1 MNQERIL
8 VWDLPVR
15 VFHWL
20 LVLCFAGAWLT
31 SEFESLETWHLA
43 FGYTSGALIVFRL
56 LWGLVGTRYARFS
69 SFVAPPRAVIQYLFS
84 LFGSNKKHYLG
95 HNPAGG
101 AVMLSLMILV
111 LLVVF
116 SGYVEFKKLVEFDDL
131 HEGLANLC
139 LALVGAHVTAAVL
152 MSWLEKENL
161 VKSMLDGMKAGRKDD
176 ANRHP
181 MVLIGMA
188 LLFAA
193 IYFFVVILSGDFP
206 SFTQPGA

>member
-131 HEGLANLC
+131 HEGLANLS
-139 LALVGAHVTAAVL
+139 LALVGAHVAAAVL
-152 MSWLEKENL
+152 MSRLENENL
-161 VKSMLDGMKAGRKDD
+161 VQSMLDGKKIGHKNA
-176 ANRHP
+176 ANPYP
-181 MVLIGMA
+181 MYFVGA
-188 LLFAA
+188 FLFAA
-193 IYFFVVILSGDFP
+193 ATYFFVGILLGDYP
-206 SFTQPGA
+206 TLTN